1 MNGEELSSPRDW
13 GFSTRALHVGQGPDP
28 ATGAVVQPIHMATTF
43 AQQGVGK
50 HKGFEYSRTGNPT
63 RNALEECLAALED
76 AKHCLAFS
84 SGLGAE
90 TTLMLQL
97 NPGDHVVYMEDVY
110 GGTFRLFDKV
120 LKRFGM
126 TFTAVD
132 AGDIDRVESA
142 MTEKTRMVWLESPTN
157 PLLRVVDI
165 DAVSE
170 VAHSRGAIVCVDN
183 TFATPY
189 LQQPLHLGADVVV
202 HSSTKYIGGHSD
214 VVGGAMMTSND
225 ELEKQLRFHQ
235 NAVGAVPSP
244 FDCWL
249 LLRGVKTLALRVER
263 QSANALE
270 IATALARHKAVK
282 RVFYPGLDAH
292 PNHSVA
298 ARQMRVVTHLA
309 IDERRI
315 FAQQLVRLV
324 SMTDPQ
330 LVLAL
335 LQPSQ
340 RGAPAVD
347 LQPQPV
353 FVPGA
358 DLSDRQAAFR
368 AAVEAQ
374 QNRREVFALDG
385 HRLAPGL
392 AAARERLGRCRRLHL
407 GRRTCRRLSALFG
420 VRLSQLL

>member
-1 MNGEELSSPRDW
+1 MNGEDRSNW

-76 AKHCLAFS
+76 ARHCLAFA

-90 TTLMLQL
+90 TTLLLTL

-120 LKRFGM
+120 LKRYGLSFS
-126 TFTAVD
+126 AVD
-132 AGDIDRVESA
+132 ASDLDAVEKSVTPQTK
-142 MTEKTRMVWLESPTN
+142 MLWLESPTN

-170 VAHSRGAIVCVDN
+170 VAHSHGAMVCVDN

-189 LQQPLHLGADVVV
+189 LQQPLRLGADVVV

-214 VVGGAMMTSND
+214 VVGGAIMTNSE

-263 QSANALE
+263 QSENAMEL
-270 IATALARHKAVK
+270 ATALQGNRAVK
-282 RVFYPGLDAH
+282 RVFYPGLESH
-292 PNHSVA
+292 PNRAVA
-298 ARQMRVVTHLA
+298 SRQMRMFGGMVSFEVE
-309 IDERRI
+309 DEPAAFRTLERLRI
-315 FAQQLVRLV
+315 FALAESLGAVESLAEHPARMTHASIPAAERERAGVGNGLIRLSV
-324 SMTDPQ
+324 GVEDVAD
-330 LVLAL
+330 LIADLELAL
-335 LQPSQ
+335 T
-340 RGAPAVD
+340 
-347 LQPQPV
+347 
-353 FVPGA
+353 
-358 DLSDRQAAFR
+358 DR
-368 AAVEAQ
+368 
-374 QNRREVFALDG
+374 
-385 HRLAPGL
+385 
-392 AAARERLGRCRRLHL
+392 
-407 GRRTCRRLSALFG
+407 
-420 VRLSQLL
+420 

>member
-1 MNGEELSSPRDW
+1 LSDDSKQW

-76 AKHCLAFS
+76 ARHCLAFA

-90 TTLMLQL
+90 TTLLLTL
-97 NPGDHVVYMEDVY
+97 NPGDHVVYMQDVY

-120 LKRFGM
+120 LKRYGLSFS
-126 TFTAVD
+126 AVD
-132 AGDIDRVESA
+132 AADLDAVEKSV
-142 MTEKTRMVWLESPTN
+142 TPQTKMVWLESPTN

-170 VAHSRGAIVCVDN
+170 VAHSHGALVCVDN

-189 LQQPLHLGADVVV
+189 LQQPLRLGADLVV

-214 VVGGAMMTSND
+214 VVGGAIMTNSD

-263 QSANALE
+263 QSQNAMEL
-270 IATALARHKAVK
+270 AAALQRNGAVK
-282 RVFYPGLDAH
+282 RVFYPGLESH
-292 PNHSVA
+292 PNRAVA
-298 ARQMRVVTHLA
+298 ARQMRMFGGMVSFEVA
-309 IDERRI
+309 DEMTAFRTLERLKI
-315 FAQQLVRLV
+315 FALAESLGAVESLAEHPARMTHASIPAAERERAGVGNGLIRLSVGVEDVGDLV
-324 SMTDPQ
+324 
-330 LVLAL
+330 
-335 LQPSQ
+335 
-340 RGAPAVD
+340 
-347 LQPQPV
+347 
-353 FVPGA
+353 A
-358 DLSDRQAAFR
+358 DL
-368 AAVEAQ
+368 E
-374 QNRREVFALDG
+374 FALND
-385 HRLAPGL
+385 R
-392 AAARERLGRCRRLHL
+392 
-407 GRRTCRRLSALFG
+407 
-420 VRLSQLL
+420 

>member
-1 MNGEELSSPRDW
+1 MPEDKDSW
-13 GFSTRALHVGQGPDP
+13 GFSTRAVHVGQGPDP

-50 HKGFEYSRTGNPT
+50 HHGFEYSRTGNPT

-76 AKHCLAFS
+76 ARHCLAFA

-90 TTLMLQL
+90 STLMLLL

-120 LKRFGM
+120 LKRFGLE
-126 TFTAVD
+126 FSAVD
-132 AGDIDRVESA
+132 ASDVDAVERS
-142 MTEKTRMVWLESPTN
+142 MTTSTRMVWLESPTN

-170 VAHSRGAIVCVDN
+170 VAHSHGAMVCVDN

-214 VVGGAMMTSND
+214 VVGGAIMTNND
-225 ELEKQLRFHQ
+225 DLEKQLRFHQ

-263 QSANALE
+263 QSLNAVE
-270 IATALARHKAVK
+270 IASALQSNKAVK
-282 RVFYPGLDAH
+282 RVYYPGLESH
-292 PNHSVA
+292 PNRSVA
-298 ARQMRVVTHLA
+298 ARQMRMFGGMVSFEVA
-309 IDERRI
+309 DEATALRTLERLKI
-315 FAQQLVRLV
+315 FALAESLGAVESLAEHPARMTHASIPPQERQRAGVGDGLIRLSV
-324 SMTDPQ
+324 GVED
-330 LVLAL
+330 A
-335 LQPSQ
+335 
-340 RGAPAVD
+340 
-347 LQPQPV
+347 
-353 FVPGA
+353 A
-358 DLSDRQAAFR
+358 DLIADL
-368 AAVEAQ
+368 E
-374 QNRREVFALDG
+374 FAL
-385 HRLAPGL
+385 
-392 AAARERLGRCRRLHL
+392 E
-407 GRRTCRRLSALFG
+407 S
-420 VRLSQLL
+420 S

>member
-1 MNGEELSSPRDW
+1 MPEEEDSW

-50 HKGFEYSRTGNPT
+50 HQGFEYSRTGNPT
-63 RNALEECLAALED
+63 RNALEECLASLED

-90 TTLMLQL
+90 TTLMLLL
-97 NPGDHVVYMEDVY
+97 NPGDRVVYMEDVY

-120 LKRFGM
+120 LKRYGIEFS
-126 TFTAVD
+126 AID
-132 AGDIDRVESA
+132 ASDIDAVEKA
-142 MTEKTRMVWLESPTN
+142 MTPQTRMVWLESPTN

-170 VAHSRGAIVCVDN
+170 VAHGHGAIVCVDN
-183 TFATPY
+183 TFATPF

-214 VVGGAMMTSND
+214 VVGGAIMTDND

-263 QSANALE
+263 QSQNAME
-270 IATALARHKAVK
+270 VAQALQQNKAVN
-282 RVFYPGLDAH
+282 RVFYPGLEGH
-292 PNHSVA
+292 PNRSVA
-298 ARQMRVVTHLA
+298 ARQMRMFGGMVSFEVA
-309 IDERRI
+309 DEPTAFRTLQRLKI
-315 FAQQLVRLV
+315 FALAESLGAVESLAEHPARMTHASIPAQERQRAGVGDGLIRLSIGV
-324 SMTDPQ
+324 ED
-330 LVLAL
+330 V
-335 LQPSQ
+335 
-340 RGAPAVD
+340 
-347 LQPQPV
+347 
-353 FVPGA
+353 A
-358 DLSDRQAAFR
+358 DLIADL
-368 AAVEAQ
+368 E
-374 QNRREVFALDG
+374 
-385 HRLAPGL
+385 
-392 AAARERLGRCRRLHL
+392 
-407 GRRTCRRLSALFG
+407 SAL
-420 VRLSQLL
+420 R